1 MNTVISAKNVS
12 KSYLIRHEQRDGYLT
27 FRDVM
32 VSSARNAAK
41 RGLDLIRGRGYTNGL
56 SQEEFWALKDVSFQ
70 VNAGSRVG
78 IIGRNGAG
86 KSTLLKILSRI
97 TEPSTGEIR
106 IRGRVASLLEVGTG
120 FHPELTGRE
129 NIFLNGAVLGM
140 SRQEIQ
146 RKFDEIVAFAEVERF
161 LDTPVKRYSS
171 GMYVRLA
178 FAVAAHLES
187 EILLVDEVLAVGD
200 IEFQKKCLGRMEG
213 FARSGRT
220 VLYVSHNLTS
230 VSQLCE
236 SAIWLENGYVRLI
249 DDANRTVQAFLAS
262 GTSASEGRALFDSE
276 ENDKEAFIN
285 SVALRNELG
294 AIACKFDVL
303 TPINVEVRFTC
314 RRKFANWRLFAAVTR
329 YDGITVFS
337 TTTWDYNHEREPIDS
352 GTYVAWL
359 MIPGRLLAE
368 SRYLLTIGF
377 GEPPDRR
384 HDRHENCLGFEVTG
398 QAFEYK
404 RSIGM
409 LAYPF
414 QWRIQKEKQNA
425 TT

>member
-1 MNTVISAKNVS
+1 MSSAIAVENLAKKYIIGHQNQERYIS
-12 KSYLIRHEQRDGYLT
+12 L
-27 FRDVM
+27 RDV
-32 VSSARNAAK
+32 VANGAK
-41 RGLDLIRGRGYTNGL
+41 RFAHKLRHPFAASENYSTH
-56 SQEEFWALKDVSFQ
+56 EEFWALKAISFDIKQ
-70 VNAGSRVG
+70 GDRVG
-78 IIGRNGAG
+78 VIGRNGAG

-97 TEPSTGEIR
+97 TEPTTGRIR
-106 IRGRVASLLEVGTG
+106 IRGRVCSLLEVGTG

-129 NIFLNGAVLGM
+129 NIFLNGAILGM
-140 SRQEIQ
+140 SKAEIKK
-146 RKFDEIVAFAEVERF
+146 KFDEIVSFAEVERF

-187 EILLVDEVLAVGD
+187 EVLIIDEVLAVGD
-200 IEFQKKCLGRMEG
+200 IEFQKKCLGRMES

-220 VLYVSHNLTS
+220 LLYVSHNLTS

-236 SAIWLENGYVRLI
+236 SAIWLENGNVRLI
-249 DDANRTVQAFLAS
+249 DDSNKTVQAYLAS
-262 GTSASEGRALFDSE
+262 GISATEGIAVFGSV
-276 ENDKEAFIN
+276 ENHKPAFIN
-285 SVALRNELG
+285 SIALRNGLG
-294 AIACKFDVL
+294 MIASKFDVL

-314 RRKFANWRLFAAVTR
+314 RRKFVSWRLFVAVTR
-329 YDGITVFS
+329 FDGITVFS
-337 TTTWDYNHEREPIDS
+337 TTTWDYNPERPAIDS
-352 GTYVAWL
+352 GTYIAWL
-359 MIPGRLLAE
+359 IIPGRLLAE

-404 RSIGM
+404 RSMGM

-414 QWRIQKEKQNA
+414 EWRIEKE
-425 TT
+425 

>member
-1 MNTVISAKNVS
+1 MSSAIAVENLAKKYIIGHQNQERYIS
-12 KSYLIRHEQRDGYLT
+12 L
-27 FRDVM
+27 RDV
-32 VSSARNAAK
+32 VANGAK
-41 RGLDLIRGRGYTNGL
+41 RFAHKLCHPFVASEDYST
-56 SQEEFWALKDVSFQ
+56 QEEFWALKAISFDIKQ
-70 VNAGSRVG
+70 GDRVG
-78 IIGRNGAG
+78 VIGRNGAG

-97 TEPSTGEIR
+97 TEPTTGRIR
-106 IRGRVASLLEVGTG
+106 IRGRVCSLLEVGTG

-129 NIFLNGAVLGM
+129 NIFLNGAILGM
-140 SRQEIQ
+140 SKAEIKK
-146 RKFDEIVAFAEVERF
+146 KFDEIVSFAEVERF

-187 EILLVDEVLAVGD
+187 EVLIIDEVLAVGD
-200 IEFQKKCLGRMEG
+200 IEFQKKCLGRMES

-220 VLYVSHNLTS
+220 LLYVSHNLTS

-236 SAIWLENGYVRLI
+236 SAIWLENGNVRLI
-249 DDANRTVQAFLAS
+249 DDSNKTVQAYLAS
-262 GTSASEGRALFDSE
+262 GISAIEGIAVFDTV
-276 ENDKEAFIN
+276 ENHKQAFIN
-285 SVALRNELG
+285 SIALRNELG
-294 AIACKFDVL
+294 MIASKFDVL

-314 RRKFANWRLFAAVTR
+314 RRKFVSWRLFVAVTR
-329 YDGITVFS
+329 FDGITVFS
-337 TTTWDYNHEREPIDS
+337 TTTWDYNPERLAIDS
-352 GTYVAWL
+352 GTYIAWL
-359 MIPGRLLAE
+359 IIPGRLLAE

-404 RSIGM
+404 RSMGM

-414 QWRIQKEKQNA
+414 EWRIEKE
-425 TT
+425 

>member
-1 MNTVISAKNVS
+1 MSLAIAVENLS
-12 KSYLIRHEQRDGYLT
+12 KKYIIGHQKPERYIAL
-27 FRDVM
+27 RDVF
-32 VSSARNAAK
+32 ANGAK
-41 RGLDLIRGRGYTNGL
+41 RFAHKLRHPFVAYTNDPAH
-56 SQEEFWALKDVSFQ
+56 EEFWALKDVSFDIQ
-70 VNAGSRVG
+70 QGDRVG

-86 KSTLLKILSRI
+86 KSTLLKVLSRI
-97 TEPSTGEIR
+97 TEPTSGRIR

-129 NIFLNGAVLGM
+129 NIFLNGAILGM
-140 SRQEIQ
+140 SKAEIKK
-146 RKFDEIVAFAEVERF
+146 KFDEIVSFAEVERF

-187 EILLVDEVLAVGD
+187 EVLIIDEVLAVGD
-200 IEFQKKCLGRMEG
+200 IEFQKKCLGRMES

-220 VLYVSHNLTS
+220 LLYVSHNLTS

-236 SAIWLENGYVRLI
+236 SAIWLENGNVRLI
-249 DDANRTVQAFLAS
+249 DDSNKTVQAYLAS
-262 GTSASEGRALFDSE
+262 GISAIEGIAVFDTV
-276 ENDKEAFIN
+276 ENHKQAFIN
-285 SVALRNELG
+285 SIALRNELG
-294 AIACKFDVL
+294 MIASKFDVL

-314 RRKFANWRLFAAVTR
+314 RRKFVSWRLFVAVTR
-329 YDGITVFS
+329 FDGITVFS
-337 TTTWDYNHEREPIDS
+337 TTTWDYNPERLAIDS
-352 GTYVAWL
+352 GTYIAWL
-359 MIPGRLLAE
+359 IIPGRLLAE

-404 RSIGM
+404 RSMGM

-414 QWRIQKEKQNA
+414 EWRIEKE
-425 TT
+425 